1 MTNRKVKVMQHVRT
15 FVAPNM
21 YQIESELNNYLEL
34 YDVTIVNTSI
44 ASDGQTC
51 SALVTFVEN
60 Q

>member
-1 MTNRKVKVMQHVRT
+1 MQHVRT

-21 YQIESELNNYLEL
+21 YQIESEINNYLEL

>member
-1 MTNRKVKVMQHVRT
+1 MQHVRT

-21 YQIESELNNYLEL
+21 YQIES
-34 YDVTIVNTSI
+34 DVTIVNTSI

>member
-1 MTNRKVKVMQHVRT
+1 MQHVRT

-21 YQIESELNNYLEL
+21 YRIESEINNYLEL
-34 YDVTIVNTSI
+34 YNVTIVNTSI
-44 ASDGQTC
+44 AGDGQTC